1 MREQMIYNPG
11 IYQLR
16 EDALKHHKICNDII
30 KDIKESEQCD
40 VVFVISSGEDNIP
53 YFTEEFTKITKVI
66 TILGSTVENRN
77 KFHSNAIIQMPINGS
92 KI

>member
-1 MREQMIYNPG
+1 MHIKK
-11 IYQLR
+11 L
-16 EDALKHHKICNDII
+16 

-92 KI
+92 KIYDAIVDIEDYISKMNTY